1 MALIRTEGLAKR
13 YGAVAALDG
22 LTLEVEPGVVG
33 LIGANGS
40 GKSTLIKLLLGLID
54 ASDGRADVLDLD
66 AARDGRAIRERVGY
80 MPEHDCLPP
89 DSSATNFVNHM
100 ARMSGIPRTEARER
114 TSEVLRH
121 VGLFEERY
129 RHIQGYSTGMRQR
142 VKLAQA
148 LAHDPRL
155 LFLDEPTNGL
165 DPAGREEML
174 DLVARTGHAFGIPIL
189 MSSHLLSEIERVCDH
204 VVVIDEGRLVN
215 AGRIEDFTNLTSV
228 LSVEVEWDAERV
240 AGALAARG
248 LDARAEGRVIEVRA
262 DAAAGARAD
271 DGVHAAIVEAVADL
285 DVPLVRLERRRHTLE
300 DLFQPDGEAPAPVAG
315 SSSAGGGDRGGA

>member
-1 MALIRTEGLAKR
+1 MALIRTEGLVKR

-40 GKSTLIKLLLGLID
+40 GKSTLIKLLLGLVD
-54 ASDGRADVLDLD
+54 ATDGRAEVLGFD
-66 AARDGRAIRERVGY
+66 AAREGRAIRQRVGY

-89 DSSATNFVNHM
+89 DISATNFVNHM

-174 DLVARTGHAFGIPIL
+174 DLVARTGHAFGFPIL

-228 LSVEVEWDAERV
+228 LAVEVEWDAERV
-240 AGALAARG
+240 AGALSARG
-248 LDARAEGRVIEVRA
+248 LDARAKGRVIELRL
-262 DAAAGARAD
+262 DAAAD
-271 DGVHAAIVEAVADL
+271 DGVHAAIVDVVAEL

-300 DLFQPDGEAPAPVAG
+300 DLFQPDDAAA
-315 SSSAGGGDRGGA
+315 SSTGTRASTAASTGASDGGAA

>member
-1 MALIRTEGLAKR
+1 MALIRTEGLVKR

-54 ASDGRADVLDLD
+54 STEGRAEVLDLD

-89 DSSATNFVNHM
+89 DISATNFVNHM
-100 ARMSGIPRTEARER
+100 ARMSGIPRTDARER

-165 DPAGREEML
+165 DPAGRDEML

-204 VVVIDEGRLVN
+204 VVVIDSGRLIN
-215 AGRIEDFTNLTSV
+215 AGRIEDFTNVTSV
-228 LSVEVEWDAERV
+228 LAVEVEWDADRV

-248 LDARAEGRVIEVRA
+248 LEASAEGRVIEVRLAA
-262 DAAAGARAD
+262 DAD
-271 DGVHAAIVEAVADL
+271 DGVNAAIVEVVADL
-285 DVPLVRLERRRHTLE
+285 EVPLVRLERRRHTLE
-300 DLFQPDGEAPAPVAG
+300 DLFQPDEAEATPAG
-315 SSSAGGGDRGGA
+315 SGASDGGAA

>member
-1 MALIRTEGLAKR
+1 MALIRTEGLVKR

-54 ASDGRADVLDLD
+54 STEGRAEVLDLD

-89 DSSATNFVNHM
+89 DISATNFVNHM
-100 ARMSGIPRTEARER
+100 ARMSGIPRTDARER

-165 DPAGREEML
+165 DPAGRDEML

-204 VVVIDEGRLVN
+204 VVVIDSGRLIN
-215 AGRIEDFTNLTSV
+215 AGRIEDFTNVTSV
-228 LSVEVEWDAERV
+228 LAVEVEWDAERV

-248 LDARAEGRVIEVRA
+248 LEASAEGRVIEVRLAA
-262 DAAAGARAD
+262 DAD
-271 DGVHAAIVEAVADL
+271 DGVNAAIVEVVADL

-300 DLFQPDGEAPAPVAG
+300 DLFQPGEAKATPAG
-315 SSSAGGGDRGGA
+315 SGASDSGAA

>member
-54 ASDGRADVLDLD
+54 ASDGRAEVLDLD